1 MANIEQYLADI
12 MAAVY
17 GEDVRGSI
25 HDAIEVINDVSEV
38 VLTTGTAV
46 TNASSS
52 SAGFY
57 DNSLYLNTNTYELWK
72 CIGTNSWQSLGILHG
87 NPGTPGTNGRGISS
101 ITKTGTVGL
110 VDTYNI
116 NYTDGS
122 TPTSYT
128 VTNGADGE
136 DGENGNKW
144 YRGTGISGKAV
155 LPTVYSGS
163 GVASANINDFF
174 LNPSEGAIYYCVSG
188 GTADV
193 ATWSYDFTMTGGG
206 GGGTSDYNDLT
217 NKPSIASVTLSGNK
231 TLADL
236 GAVASSDLATVATTG
251 SYSDLTNKPTIPAA
265 QVNSD
270 WNAVSGVAQILNKP
284 TIPAAQ
290 VNSDWNAVSGVE
302 QILNKP
308 SINNATLTIQQN
320 GTSKGT
326 FTANASTD
334 ATANIITD
342 AWTTAV
348 TVSSGTAVFTGLDD
362 TQGWA
367 YEPYYNST
375 TDVTSSLSAVSGA
388 GTASMSLTFA
398 TDAAAGTSV
407 KLRIIK

>member
-1 MANIEQYLADI
+1 MANIDQYLADI

-52 SAGFY
+52 STGFY

-110 VDTYNI
+110 VDTYSI

-136 DGENGNKW
+136 DGTDGQNGNKW
-144 YRGTGISGKAV
+144 YRGTQISGKAV
-155 LPTVYSGS
+155 LPTVYASSGIDE
-163 GVASANINDFF
+163 AYPNDFY
-174 LNPSEGAIYYCVSG
+174 LNPSEGAIYYCVTG
-188 GTADV
+188 GNAST

-217 NKPSIASVTLSGNK
+217 NKPSINNVTLSSNK

-236 GAVASSDLATVATTG
+236 GAVAAVDLATIATTGAYSDLSGAPVLATVATTG
-251 SYSDLTNKPTIPAA
+251 AYSDLTGKPSLATVATSGLYSDLTGTPTIPT
-265 QVNSD
+265 VN
-270 WNAVSGVAQILNKP
+270 NG
-284 TIPAAQ
+284 
-290 VNSDWNAVSGVE
+290 
-302 QILNKP
+302 
-308 SINNATLTIQQN
+308 TLTITQN
-320 GTSKGT
+320 GTTAGT
-326 FTANASTD
+326 FTANDSSTV
-334 ATANIITD
+334 TANIVTD
-342 AWTTAV
+342 AWSTAV
-348 TVSSGTAVFTGLDD
+348 TVSGGTAVFTGLDD

-375 TDVTSSLSAVSGA
+375 TDVTSSLSSVSGA

-398 TDAAAGTSV
+398 TDASAGTSV